1 MAAEL
6 LTTKQIKSL
15 KEHKYKAEGQSFSEP
30 LMQMYWKWLV
40 EQIPLTWAPN
50 TLTLVGLLMN
60 VISTLFLI
68 IYSPD
73 GNSEAPRWV
82 YFFCAIGLFVYQSLD
97 AIDGKQARRTQTNTP
112 LGELF
117 DHGCDSLSTVFV
129 MLGCCLALKL
139 GQNPMVLMFEVCLS
153 EVCFYMAHWQT
164 YVSGTLKFGKI
175 DVTEGQFTVIAIY
188 LFCAISPAF
197 FDNNLPI
204 IGIPLRFVCV
214 ICSSIPSFFFI
225 YKTSTMILQGG
236 AGKNKSTVA
245 GSSTIFPIVP
255 IGLVIGLQVIIAT
268 KTSIYTDQPSLYL
281 LSFGFVVSKVTNS
294 LVVAHMCKSE
304 MHLLDWSLM
313 GPMMLFMNQ
322 YFNSKIPEN
331 FLLWIVFIL
340 SAQGWL
346 TYSYRICGEICAHL
360 NIYCFNIT
368 ETPSGN
374 KGATNGQKEK
384 KF

>member
-164 YVSGTLKFGKI
+164 Y
-175 DVTEGQFTVIAIY
+175 
-188 LFCAISPAF
+188 
-197 FDNNLPI
+197 LPI

-245 GSSTIFPIVP
+245 
-255 IGLVIGLQVIIAT
+255 
-268 KTSIYTDQPSLYL
+268 TSIYTDQPSLYL

-384 KF
+384 NSN